1 MDRHLL
7 VFSSWPQRESARE
20 AAKGLVESRLAACV
34 HILPQASS
42 IYVWEEELHED
53 QEHLMICKTMQHRY
67 PELERKILACHPY
80 ELPEIVALPITG
92 GLPGYLAW
100 VEAYARQSN

>member
-1 MDRHLL
+1 
-7 VFSSWPQRESARE
+7 
-20 AAKGLVESRLAACV
+20 V

-42 IYVWEEELHED
+42 IYFWEEELHED
-53 QEHLMICKTMQHRY
+53 QEHLMICKTMRRSY

-80 ELPEIVALPITG
+80 ELPEIVAFPITE

-100 VEAYARQSN
+100 IEANTRRSN